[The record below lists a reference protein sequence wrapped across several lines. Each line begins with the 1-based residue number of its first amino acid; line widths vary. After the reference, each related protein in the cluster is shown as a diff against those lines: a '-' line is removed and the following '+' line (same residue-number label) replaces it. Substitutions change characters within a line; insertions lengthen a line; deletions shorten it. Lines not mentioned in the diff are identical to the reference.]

1 MSDDSL
7 DISVGIS
14 GLNPSE
20 GSSRL
25 KDLLRAYTAISRALN
40 LAQPLP
46 RTLDLIAEKVSQT
59 MGHKYCAVL
68 LANENSELLIE
79 GSFGL
84 SDEYARALNTDLK
97 QKIDGDSVMSRSVTA
112 QAYRTQMPVYVAD
125 ITADPRFRPWREVA
139 LRAGYK
145 SIVALPL
152 VFREEI
158 IGVLNCYDE
167 PRSYTEDQV
176 EALMV
181 VAEQAASA
189 VGITR
194 LIETQRSTIEELN
207 SLNRHVV
214 SQHDRLQRSEKT
226 HDALTTLLLEDR
238 PLDDITTTISN
249 LLGAPVILQ
258 DEQFRV
264 LSQANPVDG
273 DRTVSTLKG
282 HGLLDIRELLPELR
296 EAGRAKSLNQKK
308 ESPTN
313 GELVVAPLDLGGHER
328 GYLTV
333 PLEDEAERDF
343 FLRTL
348 EQAATVYTLYMVKQ
362 RVAQETED
370 RVKGDLLVDLLAA
383 RYRDAAEVRERA
395 HYLGIDFRHGPFR
408 IFVAR
413 HGSLSGYLEKNFS
426 NPRSVGYARSKLL
439 ALARNLTAGSESGM
453 VGAEGDHVI
462 SLVPQREDGDPRSMA
477 ENLLEKI
484 RRELPGLPVCVGVSA
499 PCAEPKDFAPH
510 YEEIRSLLK
519 LAESLEACEQP
530 IYYDEWKVYGL
541 LLRGA
546 GRKDVLDL
554 EQRVLR
560 PLLSQDHNGQGE
572 LLPTLQTYIDNNLS
586 PSRTAKAL
594 YVHPNTVKYRIKR
607 ISELLGL
614 DLDDL
619 DNVLTVKVALKI
631 QSLKPTIAG
640 PATDHDEDSTGR
652 PAPGDALQKPS
663 R

>member
-14 GLNPSE
+14 GLNPLE
-20 GSSRL
+20 GSSRM

-59 MGHKYCAVL
+59 MDHKYCAVL

-84 SDEYARALNTDLK
+84 SEEYARALNTDLK
-97 QKIDGDSVMSRSVTA
+97 QRIAGDGVMSRSVTA

-125 ITADPRFRPWREVA
+125 ITADPRFKPWREVA
-139 LRAGYK
+139 LKAGYK

-194 LIETQRSTIEELN
+194 LIEAQRSTIEELN
-207 SLNRHVV
+207 SLNQHVV

-238 PLDDITTTISN
+238 PLDDITATISN
-249 LLGAPVILQ
+249 LLCAPVVLQ

-264 LSQANPVDG
+264 LSQAVPTDG
-273 DRTVSTLKG
+273 YLTVSSLNS
-282 HGLLDIRELLPELR
+282 HGLRDIRELLPELR
-296 EAGRAKSLNQKK
+296 EAGRAKSLNQEK
-308 ESPTN
+308 ENPNN

-348 EQAATVYTLYMVKQ
+348 EQAATIYTLYMVKQ

-439 ALARNLTAGSESGM
+439 ALARNLTVGSESGM
-453 VGAEGDHVI
+453 VGAEGDHLI
-462 SLVPQREDGDPRSMA
+462 SLVPGSDNDPHRMA
-477 ENLLEKI
+477 ENLLENI
-484 RRELPGLPVCVGVSA
+484 RKEFPGLPVCVGVSA
-499 PCAEPKDFAPH
+499 PCEDPKDFAPH

-519 LAESLEACEQP
+519 FAESLGACEKP
-530 IYYDEWKVYGL
+530 IHYDEWKVYGL
-541 LLRGA
+541 LLRSA
-546 GRKDVLDL
+546 ERKDVLDL
-554 EQRVLR
+554 SHRVLR
-560 PLLSQDHNGQGE
+560 PLLAQDHNGQGE
-572 LLPTLQTYIDNNLS
+572 LLPTLQAYIDNNLS

-607 ISELLGL
+607 ISELLDL

-619 DNVLTVKVALKI
+619 DNVLTVKVALTI
-631 QSLKPTIAG
+631 QSLQPTIISPENDHEEG
-640 PATDHDEDSTGR
+640 STDR
-652 PAPGDALQKPS
+652 PAPGNALQKPQH
-663 R
+663 